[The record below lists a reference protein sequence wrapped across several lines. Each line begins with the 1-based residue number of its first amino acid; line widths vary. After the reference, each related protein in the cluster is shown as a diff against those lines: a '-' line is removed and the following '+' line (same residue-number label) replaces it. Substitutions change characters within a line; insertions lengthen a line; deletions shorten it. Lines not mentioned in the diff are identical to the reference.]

1 MLNSL
6 VITRNIQTSGSGCVS
21 IKLYLQKE
29 IIGQIRPAGHRVR
42 IYTNSKSAKNNIRN
56 SGKKSN
62 TGMSIIR
69 KSQKKIR
76 WSKFDL

>member
-6 VITRNIQTSGSGCVS
+6 VITWNIQTSGSGCVS

-29 IIGQIRPAGHRVR
+29 IIGQIRPAGHSVG